1 LLALNNKRI
10 VGGIFFDSEKVFD
23 CVNYDILLAKMEYYG
38 IRGVMYTLIKSY
50 FENRNQRLKFNNKLS
65 EWEKIN
71 IGVPQGSILG
81 VLFFLI
87 YINDLPSVIPYTV
100 SNKNSSIIVFA
111 DDTSVIISEICLMNF
126 EIKLNIVFQI
136 MQEWFNSNF
145 LSLNFDKTYYMQFIT
160 KNKFLNE
167 INIEHD
173 NKMILQTNFVKYLGT
188 TIDNTLSQ
196 KQNIDTITP
205 KLNNACYIIR
215 RSKLYLSNDA
225 LKVVYYAFF
234 HSVVSYG
241 LIFGEIQLRVS
252 VYLNYGKE
260 LLE

>member
-1 LLALNNKRI
+1 
-10 VGGIFFDSEKVFD
+10 
-23 CVNYDILLAKMEYYG
+23 
-38 IRGVMYTLIKSY
+38 
-50 FENRNQRLKFNNKLS
+50 
-65 EWEKIN
+65 
-71 IGVPQGSILG
+71 
-81 VLFFLI
+81 
-87 YINDLPSVIPYTV
+87 
-100 SNKNSSIIVFA
+100 
-111 DDTSVIISEICLMNF
+111 
-126 EIKLNIVFQI
+126 
-136 MQEWFNSNF
+136 
-145 LSLNFDKTYYMQFIT
+145 
-160 KNKFLNE
+160 
-167 INIEHD
+167 
-173 NKMILQTNFVKYLGT
+173 MILQTNFVKYLGT